1 MLSHPETNGV
11 NAPVLSPNLHHQLR
25 LLGFAFLM
33 MAIVTSYLL
42 YSSFG
47 FTDTEKRVYA
57 ALGVLLSIST
67 TYLLPTAYTLWIN
80 QNPVLSIAAFIIYA
94 SLFFI
99 EFNSSLGFMA
109 VAQEHYQENSGA
121 KILQQEQL
129 EIAKDSVVKL
139 SNYQS
144 LNLNELNRQHDSV
157 AEKISSLTDKLND
170 CPTGWI
176 TKCEKPKEKQISK
189 LEVQLKTLSNDI
201 KNANQYAQA
210 VKEKKT
216 ALNALSGNDFKIN
229 SSHPLFKAQAELVG
243 DTAKNVQVNFL
254 AFSSFIITVLTSIL
268 FLLAGVLEKR
278 FIVLPI
284 TNNETKN
291 INEKPVLNKIG
302 DLLKVK
308 LNKVLEEKK
317 N

>member
-1 MLSHPETNGV
+1 MLPENTATGV

-67 TYLLPTAYTLWIN
+67 AYLLPTAYTLWIN
-80 QNPVLSIAAFIIYA
+80 QNPVLSIAAFIIYG

-99 EFNSSLGFMA
+99 EFNTSLGFMA
-109 VAQEHYQENSGA
+109 VAQEHYKENSGA
-121 KILQQEQL
+121 KLLQKEQL
-129 EIAKDSVVKL
+129 EIAKNSVEKL

-144 LNLNELNRQHDSV
+144 LDLNELNSQHNSV
-157 AEKISSLTDKLND
+157 IEKISSLKDKLNN

-176 TKCEKPKEKQISK
+176 TKCEKPKEKAIAK
-189 LEVQLKTLSNDI
+189 LEIELKTLSNNI

-210 VKEKKT
+210 VTEKKT
-216 ALNALSGNDFKIN
+216 ALNELSSNTSEIN
-229 SSHPLFKAQAELVG
+229 SSHPLFKAQAELIN
-243 DTAKNVQVNFL
+243 DTANNVQVNFL
-254 AFSSFIITVLTSIL
+254 AFSSFIITVLTSVL
-268 FLLAGVLEKR
+268 FLLASVLQKR
-278 FIVLPI
+278 FMVLPI
-284 TNNETKN
+284 VSNETKN
-291 INEKPVLNKIG
+291 INEKSVLNKIG
-302 DLLKVK
+302 DLLKGK
-308 LNKVLEEKK
+308 LDKALEKK